1 MYFVYMIRC
10 RSGRLYTG
18 ITTDTERRFR
28 EHSGGNRGAKFT
40 HADPPEAVE
49 AVWSCENRSLAS
61 RLEYRLKQLKRSK
74 KLAIIE
80 DNRIFEETFPESAEI
95 YTRAVACEF
104 AMKII

>member
-28 EHSGGNRGAKFT
+28 EHSGGSRGAKFT

-61 RLEYRLKQLKRSK
+61 RLEYQLKRLKRSK
-74 KLAIIE
+74 KLAIIG
-80 DNRIFEETFPESAEI
+80 DNRIFEEIFPESTEI
-95 YTRAVACEF
+95 YTRAAVSEI
-104 AMKII
+104 MIK

>member
-18 ITTDTERRFR
+18 ITTDTQRRFK
-28 EHSGGNRGAKFT
+28 EHSGGGRGAKFT

-61 RLEYRLKQLKRSK
+61 RLEYRLKQLKRDE
-74 KLAIIE
+74 KLAIIR
-80 DNRIFEETFPESAEI
+80 DNRTFVEIFPEIAGD
-95 YTRAVACEF
+95 YTRAAVPND
-104 AMKII
+104 K